1 MRILGALSLCFG
13 YSEVCDET
21 ALEGRAAR
29 VGLLRVEARPPSIKE
44 SGRPRPEYAG
54 RGAYLA
60 GRRSIV
66 TVEILPVKGNGDL

>member
-1 MRILGALSLCFG
+1 MKRHSRGGQRAL
-13 YSEVCDET
+13 
-21 ALEGRAAR
+21 R
-29 VGLLRVEARPPSIKE
+29 LLRVEARPPSIKE